1 MAMNPH
7 SLRPSE
13 LARIL
18 NSSELGEVVS
28 RDRIYRHRDK
38 AGLRIGDVERIEP
51 RSEKLVFNPVA
62 LWTAHINP
70 PPNQSIQ

>member
-28 RDRIYRHRDK
+28 RDRITQIMNLRLHAPDIQEKFPPGFARPT
-38 AGLRIGDVERIEP
+38 GL
-51 RSEKLVFNPVA
+51 
-62 LWTAHINP
+62 
-70 PPNQSIQ
+70 